1 MRILL
6 NRLPSLIPLLLAG
19 TFSLARNAMA
29 GVFNLT
35 QFNEVGAWSI
45 GVEPEITL
53 TNGAG
58 LAGTAKFSYGLN
70 EISNL
75 QIGAGHGSGPRQ
87 FRIGGAFTFDFIPD
101 IESQPGIGL
110 ALSAYFVRVATLGQ
124 VELTALPYIHKQF
137 DTGAGKVDPFLSI
150 PVGFAFKD
158 NSRYVSVA
166 QAAVGATFHTNPQFR
181 YTVELGIAINNTD
194 SYVSGGVTYFH

>member
-1 MRILL
+1 MRILF
-6 NRLPSLIPLLLAG
+6 NRLPILTALLIAG
-19 TFSLARNAMA
+19 SVLQAPCAMA

-35 QFNEVGAWSI
+35 QFREVGAWSL

-75 QIGAGHGSGPRQ
+75 QLGVGHGSGPRQ

-124 VELTALPYIHKQF
+124 VELTAIPYIHKQF
-137 DTGAGKVDPFLSI
+137 DTGAGKVDPFLAI

-181 YTVELGIAINNTD
+181 TTVELGIAINNTD
-194 SYVSGGVTYFH
+194 SYISGGVTYYH